1 MSKEIRRATCWL
13 CKTPYD
19 FDVGRELGKH
29 TLDAIMSGAARRFR
43 YLQYCKKCS
52 KLTIEKVFS
61 MKVEGSH
68 MWRQNLT
75 VEELNV
81 WLKDHMRTG
90 TPLPDAERPPEW
102 ENNKRGWAIMKRRH
116 LYLTGGRCQVCDGAY
131 RDVDIYSRADVRR
144 PNKTA
149 LQRDLLALC
158 GICLSLVQDR
168 LGKKS
173 DVREARK

>member
-1 MSKEIRRATCWL
+1 MGKKPQQAICWL
-13 CKTPYD
+13 CKTPYG
-19 FDVGRELGKH
+19 FDVSAELGEM
-29 TLDAIMSGAARRFR
+29 TMYAIVRGSRRFR

-52 KLTIEKVFS
+52 KLTIEKIFS

-75 VEELNV
+75 AEELDV
-81 WLKDHMRTG
+81 WLKNHMRTT
-90 TPLPDAERPPEW
+90 TPLPDAERPPDDG
-102 ENNKRGWAIMKRRH
+102 NKGQNWAIMKRRH
-116 LYLTGGRCQVCDGAY
+116 LFLTGNRCQICDGAY
-131 RDVDIYSRADVRR
+131 KDVDIYSRADDRR
-144 PNKTA
+144 SGKTS

-173 DVREARK
+173 NIREAKR